1 MSALFA
7 APYVRDASPALA
19 QLRQNSGRT
28 RPQQWRAASSAH
40 VRPIWGWTA
49 NRCPYFPAQ
58 TNAGEYRFP
67 VRLGLRRWHRGRSSK
82 RRHATA
88 EVQNEGTP
96 FRCLGPHTHWK
107 APAEA
112 QARFSEDIPRY
123 SFTGCIRLLQHSHTA
138 GQIELAELF
147 KYNNSAANRQQ
158 PGRALPTSFM
168 MGKYELEN
176 VLSSVL
182 GRVPRGVH
190 RVR

>member
-1 MSALFA
+1 MT
-7 APYVRDASPALA
+7 PALRWRSFGKTLA
-19 QLRQNSGRT
+19 ALGHSNGAPQAART
-28 RPQQWRAASSAH
+28 FVPFGAGQ
-40 VRPIWGWTA
+40 PIAVHTSP
-49 NRCPYFPAQ
+49 RTP
-58 TNAGEYRFP
+58 NAGEYRFP
-67 VRLGLRRWHRGRSSK
+67 VRLGLRRWRRGRSSK

-112 QARFSEDIPRY
+112 QARFSEDILRY

-158 PGRALPTSFM
+158 PARASPTSFM

-182 GRVPRGVH
+182 GRVPRRVH